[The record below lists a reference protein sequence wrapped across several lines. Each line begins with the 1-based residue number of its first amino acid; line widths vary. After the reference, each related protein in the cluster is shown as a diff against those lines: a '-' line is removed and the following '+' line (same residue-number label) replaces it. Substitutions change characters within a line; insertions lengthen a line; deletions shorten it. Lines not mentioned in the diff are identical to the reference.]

1 MRIYGN
7 RDLKTLAGQET
18 RPTTAKVRQALFNI
32 WQGKIEDCSWL
43 DLCTGNG
50 IMGGEALCR
59 GAQEVVGIEKNSKA
73 CYIIKENWEKL
84 AQPEQKF
91 KVLKGDVL
99 TKISSL
105 KGHKFDLIYFD
116 PPYQSNLYNK
126 VLELIAEYSLLKS
139 GGEIAVEHEIKYWQT
154 TSIEGW
160 EICRQKVYSN
170 TSLSFYTTKES
181 NP

>member
-7 RDLKTLAGQET
+7 RELKTLTGQET

-59 GAQEVVGIEKNSKA
+59 GAKEVVGIEKNSKA
-73 CYIIKENWEKL
+73 CYIIKENWEKI

-99 TKISSL
+99 TRISGL
-105 KGHKFDLIYFD
+105 KGNKFDLIYFD
-116 PPYQSNLYNK
+116 PPYGSNLYEPVLK
-126 VLELIAEYSLLKS
+126 VIVQYCLLKL
-139 GGEIAVEHEIKYWQT
+139 GGEIAVEHDTKYWQKT
-154 TSIEGW
+154 PIEGL
-160 EICRQKVYSN
+160 EICRHKTYSN
-170 TSLSFYTTKES
+170 TSLSFYTITES